1 MSSASEIFLPTTL
14 HLIALLALLALAA
27 FHAAPATRLHRFR
40 AALVAV
46 FVTAWLLASP
56 GAANLL
62 LRTLEGPPVEQQA
75 APGAATDIIVLSSG
89 QLWSDDGTRLIRL
102 DEHGW
107 ERLYGGLRL
116 RDRVQ
121 GRLVFSGGPDGRTG
135 DSMAATMR
143 RIAGEFGVPAEAIAA
158 SAVGVNTYE
167 ELKEA
172 QRLVAP
178 GARVW
183 LVTSAVHMPRALAV
197 CRALDLMVTPY
208 PVDFRQIRN
217 PGWRAWLPS
226 NGGPELFSLAL
237 HEVIGNVV
245 YRLRGWAR

>member
-1 MSSASEIFLPTTL
+1 VSSASKIFLPTTL
-14 HLIALLALLALAA
+14 HLIGLLALLAIAA
-27 FHAAPATRLHRFR
+27 FRAAPATRLHRLR
-40 AALVAV
+40 GVLVAL
-46 FVTAWLLASP
+46 FALAWLLAAP

-62 LRTLEGPPVEQQA
+62 LRALEGPPVEPQVA
-75 APGAATDIIVLSSG
+75 ADTHSDVIVLSSG
-89 QLWSDDGTRLIRL
+89 QLWAEDGSRLVRL

-116 RDRVQ
+116 RERLQ
-121 GRLVFSGGPDGRTG
+121 GRLVLTGGPDGRSG
-135 DSMAATMR
+135 DSMAATMAR
-143 RIAGEFGVPAEAIAA
+143 VAKDFAVPSEAIVTSPVA
-158 SAVGVNTYE
+158 VNTYE

-197 CRALDLMVTPY
+197 CRSLGLAVMPY

-226 NGGPELFSLAL
+226 NGGPELFALAL
-237 HEVIGNVV
+237 HEVIGSVV